1 MQAELPTNTRQTIQQ
16 QGGLSSDTRAMML
29 FEANK
34 KTALVAYI
42 LWFFLGLLGGHNF
55 YLKRTGVAVAQLIL
69 TLTIVGMLITVVWVL
84 VDASL
89 RPGGGKNKTT
99 PPAAQRGGERRR

>member
-1 MQAELPTNTRQTIQQ
+1 MQAELPTSGTTNVAQQ
-16 QGGLSSDTRAMML
+16 SGLSRDARAMML
-29 FEANK
+29 YEANK

-69 TLTIVGMLITVVWVL
+69 TLTIVGMLITVIWVL
-84 VDASL
+84 VDAFL
-89 RPGGGKNKTT
+89 IPGWVRNQNNIL
-99 PPAAQRGGERRR
+99 AAQLGA

>member
-1 MQAELPTNTRQTIQQ
+1 MQAEIPPGMRQTVAQH
-16 QGGLSSDTRAMML
+16 GGLSNDTRALML

-42 LWFFLGLLGGHNF
+42 LWFFLGLFGAHNF

-69 TLTIVGMLITVVWVL
+69 TLTLVGMVITVVWVL
-84 VDASL
+84 VDAFL
-89 RPGGGKNKTT
+89 IPGWVRNQNNLLLTQLG
-99 PPAAQRGGERRR
+99 A